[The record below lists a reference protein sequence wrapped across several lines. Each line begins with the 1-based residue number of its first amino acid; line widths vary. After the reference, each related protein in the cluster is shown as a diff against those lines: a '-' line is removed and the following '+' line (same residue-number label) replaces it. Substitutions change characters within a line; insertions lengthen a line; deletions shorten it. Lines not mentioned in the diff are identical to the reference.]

1 MSSVGLPIFNHLCN
15 NYLFVLNLTYNIAYF
30 NNTQPMI
37 LVYVLMCSNIPL
49 AIAISMVIIT
59 LVYLTAN
66 IAYFAVLTPSEMLQS
81 SAVAVVSQYSQHY
94 HSLCGFHPQLMQKN

>member
-1 MSSVGLPIFNHLCN
+1 
-15 NYLFVLNLTYNIAYF
+15 
-30 NNTQPMI
+30 MI
-37 LVYVLMCSNIPL
+37 MFHVVMCRNVPL

-81 SAVAVVSQYSQHY
+81 SAVAVVSQCFWRYSLQFCPV
-94 HSLCGFHPQLMQKN
+94 SQLVVDANVA

>member
-1 MSSVGLPIFNHLCN
+1 
-15 NYLFVLNLTYNIAYF
+15 
-30 NNTQPMI
+30 MI
-37 LVYVLMCSNIPL
+37 MFHVVMCRNVPL

-81 SAVAVVSQYSQHY
+81 SAVAVVSQCFWCYSLQFCPV
-94 HSLCGFHPQLMQKN
+94 SQLVVDANVA

>member
-1 MSSVGLPIFNHLCN
+1 M
-15 NYLFVLNLTYNIAYF
+15 
-30 NNTQPMI
+30 
-37 LVYVLMCSNIPL
+37 

-81 SAVAVVSQYSQHY
+81 SAVAVVSARTYTVGGLRCITDLNNLLSVVACTTILGAALA
-94 HSLCGFHPQLMQKN
+94 SEALAK

>member
-1 MSSVGLPIFNHLCN
+1 M
-15 NYLFVLNLTYNIAYF
+15 YF
-30 NNTQPMI
+30 YDIQPMI
-37 LVYVLMCSNIPL
+37 MFHVVMCRNVPL

-81 SAVAVVSQYSQHY
+81 SAVAVVSQCSWRYSLQ
-94 HSLCGFHPQLMQKN
+94 F

>member
-1 MSSVGLPIFNHLCN
+1 MTFNMFH
-15 NYLFVLNLTYNIAYF
+15 V
-30 NNTQPMI
+30 
-37 LVYVLMCSNIPL
+37 VMCRNVPL

-81 SAVAVVSQYSQHY
+81 SAVAVVSQVFLALLSVQFCPVSQ
-94 HSLCGFHPQLMQKN
+94 LVVDANVA